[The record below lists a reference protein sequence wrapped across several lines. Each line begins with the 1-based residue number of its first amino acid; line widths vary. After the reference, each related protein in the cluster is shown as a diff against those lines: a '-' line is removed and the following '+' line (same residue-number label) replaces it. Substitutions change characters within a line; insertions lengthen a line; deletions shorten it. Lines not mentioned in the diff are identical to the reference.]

1 MAEDLIQIDS
11 GKAITRVA
19 IVIVLLL
26 ALFGSWIVVRAYIG
40 STMAEYFAS
49 DDGGLG
55 SSRTA
60 VRLAP
65 RDPFTH
71 WKLAAIMERKLP
83 ADQLPIAVTEY
94 EKAVSL
100 SPNDY
105 RFWMDFGVALE
116 HAGQVERAEKA
127 LRHSVELAPSYAYPR
142 WYLGNLLL
150 RSGRYEEA
158 FTELR
163 RASESDVSFQPQL
176 FNAAWAVFSDDTESL
191 KKAVGSTATARAG
204 FAQYLIGF
212 QKFDDGIRLWKS
224 LSEPE
229 MRANREAGDAIV
241 KALVAVQR
249 YHEAAS
255 VSNDLVP
262 AQIHSA
268 EGTFVDGSFESGLGY
283 HDASIFGWKVTST
296 SQAQI
301 GIDPAQGYG
310 SDRSLRILFQVRA
323 NLDSINV
330 SQLVPVAPDTQYD
343 LEYAIRTNKVVT
355 ADPPVVAIVDEI
367 DGKVLA
373 TSPAAGI
380 DTNDWKVEKFSFK
393 TGPKTQ
399 AVTMRIQR
407 ASCAPEAMCPIY
419 GTIWYDNFNL
429 KRRG

>member
-19 IVIVLLL
+19 MVIALLL

-40 STMAEYFAS
+40 STMAEYFGA
-49 DDGGLG
+49 DDSGLAR
-55 SSRTA
+55 SRTA
-60 VRLAP
+60 VLLAP

-83 ADQLPIAVTEY
+83 ADQLPLAVSEY

-116 HAGQVERAEKA
+116 HAGQVDRAEKA

-158 FTELR
+158 FSELR
-163 RASESDVSFQPQL
+163 RASESDVAFQPQL
-176 FNAAWAVFSDDTESL
+176 FNAAWAVFSDDTEAL
-191 KKAVGSTATARAG
+191 KRAVGSTATARAG

-212 QKFDDGIRLWKS
+212 QRFDDGIRLWKS

-229 MRANREAGDAIV
+229 MRANREAGEAIV

-262 AQIHSA
+262 AQIQSV
-268 EGTFVDGSFESGLGY
+268 EGAFVDGNFESGMGY
-283 HDASIFGWKVTST
+283 HDGSIFGWKVTST
-296 SQAQI
+296 PQAQI
-301 GIDPAQGYG
+301 GLDPAQGYQ

-323 NLDSINV
+323 KLDSIDV
-330 SQLVPVAPDTQYD
+330 SQLIPVAPDTQYD
-343 LEYAIRTNKVVT
+343 LEYAIRTSKVES
-355 ADPPVVAIVDEI
+355 ADLPVVVIVDEI

-373 TSPAAGI
+373 TSPPAVSG
-380 DTNDWKVEKFSFK
+380 TNEWKAEKFSFK

-399 AVTMRIQR
+399 AITMRIQR
-407 ASCAPEAMCPIY
+407 ASCGPDAMCPIY

-429 KRRG
+429 QRRG